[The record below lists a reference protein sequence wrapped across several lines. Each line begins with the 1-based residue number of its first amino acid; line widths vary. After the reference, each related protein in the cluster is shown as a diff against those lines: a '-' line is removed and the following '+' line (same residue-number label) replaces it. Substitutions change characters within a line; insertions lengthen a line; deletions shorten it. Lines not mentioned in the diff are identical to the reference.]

1 MLFLHV
7 SSNCNQF
14 LAILEKTN
22 FVSILSAHIGSVR
35 PYVGG
40 WNDNDIHFF
49 QITQNWIVLEFTCM
63 NNIFYTIAQLIESR
77 IRSF

>member
-22 FVSILSAHIGSVR
+22 FVSILSAHLGADQTQ
-35 PYVGG
+35 VGR
-40 WNDNDIHFF
+40 WNDNKIGFSS
-49 QITQNWIVLEFTCM
+49 ITKKVRVRADMYLKATSL
-63 NNIFYTIAQLIESR
+63 TI
-77 IRSF
+77 